1 MPKVYQILEVIAI
14 PEQLHKDAFSPEGTK
29 GLTLLEQLTVLA
41 LEGRCSNLKV
51 PYLFN
56 VSQGEKI
63 TFVRGSCK
71 LWSCPE
77 CSMKNAKQ
85 WIAKIIH
92 GINEVGGDWY
102 FATVTA
108 HRWHRGEKSLT
119 NLRTNWQKL
128 RQRMAR
134 KAKKS
139 GLEMYYA
146 RIWEHHK
153 DASYH
158 MHIIN
163 NVAVNTRWLKDNASA
178 CGMGFMAHSDE
189 IVNAGQAAGYVA
201 KYMLKQGKAD
211 TLRTFPRGA
220 RRIECSHNWPK
231 WEKDK
236 QEGWYYS
243 GDLET
248 SVAKAENFR
257 KHGKTVLDLVLR
269 NDKKKQR
276 ESRDD

>member
-1 MPKVYQILEVIAI
+1 MLAKIATFEQPKTPLLLVPKNE
-14 PEQLHKDAFSPEGTK
+14 
-29 GLTLLEQLTVLA
+29 GLTLLEQLTVLV
-41 LEGRCSNLKV
+41 LEGRCSNPNV

-56 VSQGEKI
+56 VSPEGRI
-63 TFVRGSCK
+63 TFTRAACK
-71 LWSCPE
+71 SWSCPE
-77 CSMKNAKQ
+77 CSMKNAKT
-85 WIAKIIH
+85 WIAKIIN

-134 KAKKS
+134 KARKT
-139 GLEMYYA
+139 GLEMYYT

-163 NVAVNTRWLKDNASA
+163 NVAVNTKWLKDNAAA

-189 IVNAGQAAGYVA
+189 IVNAGQVAGYVA

-211 TLRTFPRGA
+211 TLRTFPHGA
-220 RRIECSHNWPK
+220 RRIECSQNWPK
-231 WEKDK
+231 WSETKS
-236 QEGWYYS
+236 EGWYYS
-243 GDLET
+243 GDLMT

-257 KHGKTVLDLVLR
+257 KHGSIVLDLVLR
-269 NDKKKQR
+269 NDMKKR
-276 ESRDD
+276 EVSIHDK